1 MMELKEKKIMRILV
15 VDDDPMASEM
25 IAAVLESLGHAVVA
39 VENALDACA
48 RLDTETDF
56 ALVVSDMH
64 MPLVSGIEFLEV
76 LRAGGNE
83 IPFILLTGDDPA
95 TLASRIAGVDACLA
109 KDFSLDESL
118 PRAIDGVF
126 AVDARMRTRQ

>member
-1 MMELKEKKIMRILV
+1 MRILV

-25 IAAVLESLGHAVVA
+25 IAAVLESLGHAVVV
-39 VENALDACA
+39 VENALDGCA
-48 RLDTETDF
+48 LLDAETDF

-64 MPLVSGIEFLEV
+64 MPLVSGVEFLEV

-83 IPFILLTGDDPA
+83 IPFILLTGDDPE
-95 TLASRIAGVDACLA
+95 TLVSRIAGVDACLA

-118 PRAIDGVF
+118 PRVIDGVF
-126 AVDARMRTRQ
+126 AEHARMRTRP